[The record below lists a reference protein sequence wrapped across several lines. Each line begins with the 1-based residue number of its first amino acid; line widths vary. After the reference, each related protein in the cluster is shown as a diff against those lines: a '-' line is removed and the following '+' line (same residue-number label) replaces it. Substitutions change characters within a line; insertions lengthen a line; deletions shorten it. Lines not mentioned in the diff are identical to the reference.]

1 MSGLAAGTQPDG
13 FLSDLVSALRAGD
26 TFGRLDRLSDEALL
40 RPFLLSREQQR
51 EIPVACE
58 VEAAAEARIRVFFQ
72 AVAAGIEKATG
83 AFTTTV
89 LDLSHEGFGRV
100 IVFAGRLV
108 VLSEVLRDAQR
119 FGFPSAERLADRG
132 ESLVTAGIK
141 VLGSY
146 PEVARD
152 DS

>member
-1 MSGLAAGTQPDG
+1 MSGMAAGTRRDG
-13 FLSDLVSALRAGD
+13 FLSDLVSQLRGGD

-40 RPFLLSREQQR
+40 RPFLLTRDQQR
-51 EIPVACE
+51 EIPVACG
-58 VEAAAEARIRVFFQ
+58 VEAATEGRIRAFFQ
-72 AVAAGIEKATG
+72 AVAVGIEKATG

-89 LDLSHEGFGRV
+89 VDLSHEGFGRV

-119 FGFPSAERLADRG
+119 FGFPSAERLAGQG
-132 ESLVTAGIK
+132 ERLVTAGLK
-141 VLGSY
+141 VFGTY